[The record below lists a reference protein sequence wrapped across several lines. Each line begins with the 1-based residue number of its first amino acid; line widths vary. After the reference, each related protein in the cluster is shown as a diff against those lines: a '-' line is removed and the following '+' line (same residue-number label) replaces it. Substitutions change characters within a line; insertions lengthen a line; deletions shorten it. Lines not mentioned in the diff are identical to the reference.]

1 MKSNGNIQSRNIK
14 NIVILLLIVITSI
27 KAKADNYEI
36 IIEPYLENQP
46 TSVGELQYR
55 CILLMTKD
63 KIPQKKIS
71 KIEQLYREICNKEP
85 EWSAYASCLYGAFQI
100 NSKSPLPDKSKGAS
114 LILNTLENDN
124 NLPDKVEAYYSWV
137 MAKAYLKGLG
147 VKEDERKAFE
157 MLEKA
162 HKLNPDS
169 YNSDLALC
177 YMLGIGTEVN
187 YEVAGLFFSQIYNSG
202 NDFWRKNNCMEKMY
216 RKYFDEDKS
225 TDDATLQLYYA
236 GLKEEYKGN
245 TDKAIELLQMAAEQN
260 HAPSMYEL
268 ALINA
273 NSGNKKEMYAMYK
286 KAMAL
291 GYQPAEFQYSYTLI
305 VRGAAYAQ
313 TSEYPI
319 IAALACKHYQ
329 PAEDLLKLYESGY
342 YTNTYQNEDIAGML
356 ALQSIANRNN
366 GTAASQADDSN
377 AGVQGNR
384 NNNNNGSSSSGGSTS
399 ITRKSSNE
407 YAYVKTVPGILDSAK
422 PEIVNVYIYKNDIGQ
437 YRASN
442 TFSSNG
448 LGLSAT
454 FPINNNGRIIG
465 DKYYGHYYSSYGLCT
480 YFNY

>member
-1 MKSNGNIQSRNIK
+1 MKMNGNIQLRKIQNVAIF
-14 NIVILLLIVITSI
+14 LLIVIISF
-27 KAKADNYEI
+27 KAKADKYKI
-36 IIEPYLENQP
+36 VIEPYLENQP
-46 TSVGELQYR
+46 ASVGELQYK
-55 CILLMTKD
+55 CILLKTKY
-63 KIPQKKIS
+63 KLSQKKIDEI
-71 KIEQLYREICNKEP
+71 KRLYREICNKEP
-85 EWSAYASCLYGAFQI
+85 EWRAYASCLYGAFQI
-100 NSKSPLPDKSKGAS
+100 NSLSPLADKSEGAA
-114 LILNTLENDN
+114 LLLNALEMNN
-124 NLPDKVEAYYSWV
+124 NLPNNIEAYYDWI

-147 VKEDERKAFE
+147 VNEDERKAFE
-157 MLEKA
+157 MFEKA
-162 HKLNPDS
+162 YELEPNS
-169 YNSDLALC
+169 FNSDLALC

-187 YEVAGLFFSQIYNSG
+187 YEVADIFFAQIYNSD
-202 NDFWRKNNCMEKMY
+202 NDFWRKNNCMEKIY
-216 RKYFDEDKS
+216 GKYFDEDKG
-225 TDDATLQLYYA
+225 TNDTTLQLYYA

-291 GYQPAEFQYSYTLI
+291 GYQPAEFQYSYTLTT
-305 VRGAAYAQ
+305 RGAYSQ
-313 TSEYPI
+313 TTEYPT
-319 IAALACKHYQ
+319 IAALAGKNYQ
-329 PAEDLLKLYESGY
+329 PAKDLLKLYESGY

-356 ALQSIANRNN
+356 ALQSIANRNT
-366 GTAASQADDSN
+366 GTASSQAYGSN
-377 AGVQGNR
+377 AGVQRNGNS
-384 NNNNNGSSSSGGSTS
+384 NNNISSSSGNSTS

-422 PEIVNVYIYKNDIGQ
+422 PEIVNVYIYKNSIGT

-442 TFSSNG
+442 IFSSNG
-448 LGLSAT
+448 LDLAAT

>member
-1 MKSNGNIQSRNIK
+1 MKKQSIIIK
-14 NIVILLLIVITSI
+14 AATILLLVIITTF

-36 IIEPYLENQP
+36 IIEPYLENKP

-85 EWSAYASCLYGAFQI
+85 EWSAYASCLYGTFLI
-100 NSKSPLPDKSKGAS
+100 NSLSPLADKSKGAS
-114 LILNTLENDN
+114 LLLDAIEMTND
-124 NLPDKVEAYYSWV
+124 LPDNVKAYYSWV
-137 MAKAYLKGLG
+137 MGKAYLKGLG
-147 VKEDERKAFE
+147 IKEDERKAFD
-157 MLEKA
+157 MFEKA
-162 HKLNPDS
+162 HKLEPNS

-177 YMLGIGTEVN
+177 YMLGIGTEAN
-187 YEVAGLFFSQIYNSG
+187 YEVADIFFAPIYDAG
-202 NDFWRKNNCMEKMY
+202 NDFWRKNNCMEKIY
-216 RKYFDEDKS
+216 GKYFDEDKGTS
-225 TDDATLQLYYA
+225 DATLQLYYT

-305 VRGAAYAQ
+305 TRGAYSQ
-313 TSEYPI
+313 TTEYPTI
-319 IAALACKHYQ
+319 VALAGKNYQ

-366 GTAASQADDSN
+366 GTVSSQTNSSN
-377 AGVQGNR
+377 AGVQGNG
-384 NNNNNGSSSSGGSTS
+384 NSNSSSSSSGSSTS
-399 ITRKSSNE
+399 TTRKTSNE
-407 YAYVKTVPGILDSAK
+407 FAYVKTVPGILDSAK

-448 LGLSAT
+448 LDLAAT
-454 FPINNNGRIIG
+454 FRINNNGRKIG